1 MSKVNGTKRAL
12 HVATM
17 SGWYR
22 FEQDGREWKQ
32 VKRHLSYWSLTC
44 LAVDPEQPELI
55 YAGTEHSGLFLSK
68 NGGAEWMR
76 ANPNVPKMMLF
87 SALAL
92 NGSVMVGTIPSA
104 VYQSKKEGG
113 WEELEGVRVNSR
125 AATFP
130 PSPELQSR
138 ARYLARDPLEPTR
151 LYAGIEV
158 GGLLVSDD
166 SGRSWRP
173 ANEGLTDPDVHEV
186 LSCEHKP
193 GLVLA
198 ACGEGAFRSFDRAAH
213 WEEVTPASHEYGM
226 SVTEDCSGVVYLG
239 SAKGRPNT
247 WIREE
252 GANAAI
258 FRSNDSGS
266 RWEIVIGHLQGGV
279 MSMCPRLDA
288 SGIFAG
294 TSDGTLFAIGEGGAR
309 VIATGLP
316 AITAVRLG
324 A

>member
-1 MSKVNGTKRAL
+1 MSKVNGRKRAL

-22 FEQDGREWKQ
+22 FEQNGREWKQ
-32 VKRHLSYWSLTC
+32 VKRHLSYWALTC

-68 NGGAEWMR
+68 NGGAQWMR

-92 NGSVMVGTIPSA
+92 NGSVMVGTVPSA
-104 VYQSKKEGG
+104 VYRSKKEGG
-113 WEELEGVRVNSR
+113 WEELEGVRANSR

-138 ARYLARDPLEPTR
+138 TRYLARDPLEPTR

-158 GGLLVSDD
+158 GGLLISDD

-186 LSCEHKP
+186 LPSGDKP

-198 ACGEGAFRSFDRAAH
+198 ACGEGAFRSLDRAGH
-213 WEEVTPASHEYGM
+213 WEEVTPASHDYGM
-226 SVTEDCSGVVYLG
+226 SVTEDSQGVLYLG

-258 FRSNDSGS
+258 FRSDDSGS
-266 RWEIVIGHLQGGV
+266 EWEVAVDNLQGGV

-294 TSDGTLFAIGEGGAR
+294 TSDGTLFGIDESGAR
-309 VIATGLP
+309 VIASGLP